1 MYPVNLP
8 ANSPEVLIA
17 NATFRKRLFFI
28 TCAAFALR
36 LVYIL
41 IVEQGDPL
49 SGDAFYYHEA
59 ARLLADG
66 FGFVEPYRYLHGGA
80 QELLF
85 IAEPNTVVETA
96 NSALPIGHLEPTAGH
111 PPLWVLILGAVTW
124 LGFDTIL
131 SHQIT
136 GAVVG
141 TAAVAAVGWAG
152 RQVGGERVGL
162 LAASLAAGYAFLWL
176 NDGLVMSESLVILLV
191 AIATGVA
198 VRFHRHPGWGGV
210 LVLGLVGGLAALTRA
225 ELLLF
230 LPLAAL
236 PVLRESSLPVSRRA
250 VRFVAVGVVAAALL
264 APWVA
269 RNLDRFENQ
278 VLISNG
284 LGILVAQTNCD
295 ATYFGNKQGYWEYL
309 CGLPQPVG
317 VHGEP
322 VDESQRDAEY
332 RRRGLDYAG
341 SHWTRLVTNA
351 IPKRIGRLWGVY
363 APIEQLRADKLVEGR
378 AFALSMLGLLQYWAL
393 APIAIFGVRILWR
406 SGRPLL
412 PLLAW
417 PLVATVVAA
426 LTMGATRYRVPAE
439 VSLVLLGAVALDSLL
454 PRHWADRRQPT
465 EEEEPR
471 TLLR

>member
-1 MYPVNLP
+1 M
-8 ANSPEVLIA
+8 
-17 NATFRKRLFFI
+17 
-28 TCAAFALR
+28 
-36 LVYIL
+36 
-41 IVEQGDPL
+41 
-49 SGDAFYYHEA
+49 
-59 ARLLADG
+59 
-66 FGFVEPYRYLHGGA
+66 
-80 QELLF
+80 
-85 IAEPNTVVETA
+85 
-96 NSALPIGHLEPTAGH
+96 
-111 PPLWVLILGAVTW
+111 
-124 LGFDTIL
+124 
-131 SHQIT
+131 
-136 GAVVG
+136 
-141 TAAVAAVGWAG
+141 
-152 RQVGGERVGL
+152 
-162 LAASLAAGYAFLWL
+162 
-176 NDGLVMSESLVILLV
+176 
-191 AIATGVA
+191 
-198 VRFHRHPGWGGV
+198 
-210 LVLGLVGGLAALTRA
+210 
-225 ELLLF
+225 
-230 LPLAAL
+230 
-236 PVLRESSLPVSRRA
+236 
-250 VRFVAVGVVAAALL
+250 
-264 APWVA
+264 
-269 RNLDRFENQ
+269 
-278 VLISNG
+278 
-284 LGILVAQTNCD
+284 
-295 ATYFGNKQGYWEYL
+295 
-309 CGLPQPVG
+309 G

>member
-8 ANSPEVLIA
+8 ADDPEALIV
-17 NATFRKRLFFI
+17 NAVFQKRLFFI

-36 LVYIL
+36 LLYIL
-41 IVEQGDPL
+41 IVERGDPL

-85 IAEPNTVVETA
+85 VTEPNTVIETA
-96 NSALPIGHLEPTAGH
+96 NSALPVGHVEPTAGH
-111 PPLWVLILGAVTW
+111 PPLWVLILGAVSW
-124 LGFDTIL
+124 LGFDTVL

-152 RQVGGERVGL
+152 RQVGGDRVGL
-162 LAASLAAGYAFLWL
+162 LAATLAAGYAFLWL

-198 VRFHRHPGWGGV
+198 VQFHRLPEWRGV

-236 PVLRESSLPVSRRA
+236 PVLRQSSLPFSRRA
-250 VRFVAVGVVAAALL
+250 VRYVAVGVVAGALL
-264 APWVA
+264 APWVG
-269 RNLDRFENQ
+269 RNLGQFENQ
-278 VLISNG
+278 VIISNG

-295 ATYFGNKQGYWEYL
+295 ATYYGDKQGYWEYL

-332 RRRGLDYAG
+332 RRRGLDYAS
-341 SHWTRLVTNA
+341 SHWARLATNA

-393 APIAIFGVRILWR
+393 VPIGVLGVRILWR

-439 VSLVLLGAVALDSLL
+439 VSLVLLSAVALDSLL
-454 PRHWADRRQPT
+454 SRNWVTLRHPIEK
-465 EEEEPR
+465 EETR